1 MRLPEIKSAA
11 SPVRREI
18 VQSRGLNFS
27 DDTADGDL
35 ASCLNLG
42 WHRWPFLAARRA
54 REAVEGYD
62 DITITD
68 MCSWDGLVCVTDEG
82 KVLYDGQEL
91 VGTVTPGVKQFA
103 AVNTKLVIW
112 PDGVYLDRAER
123 DQLPVIKPMGAKVK
137 MTKAVFGTTS
147 VQLVNFAL
155 KDRTTEEYVA
165 VTDLRTVFQKGD
177 GLKIEGLTT
186 LTGNNKAVVITGVMT
201 DTLFVVHKLADES
214 FEVIFDEGTE
224 EAAGEAFFTV
234 TREIP
239 PMDFI
244 CESGNRL
251 WGCSSDKQTI
261 YASALGDPTNF
272 NVFDGLSTDSYAV
285 AVATEGPFTGCGR
298 LGSVVCFWK
307 EKGLHKI
314 LGDYPAEYV
323 MYTDQLEGVREGS
336 WRSMCV
342 INSTLYYLGIH
353 GPHAYSGGLPQPIFR
368 GMGNHTLTGGVGGT
382 DGKRYYLC
390 CEDDMEYGEP
400 WLMIYDPASGAWLR
414 EDSADYQAMARP
426 RGDLLLLTS
435 GGSILREDA
444 GGEDPQVLW
453 SMTFTPFRET
463 LEGRKRYSRLLFRLE
478 LPIDAWAEAW
488 ERTDGGKWERTGR
501 VIGKDEDTVQ
511 MWVRPNRCDSFEV
524 KLEGRGPCAV
534 KGILREY
541 QIQGPK

>member
-62 DITITD
+62 DIKVTD

-82 KVLYDGQEL
+82 KVLYDGDE

-137 MTKAVFGTTS
+137 MTKAVFTATS
-147 VQLVNFAL
+147 VQLVGVTDAE
-155 KDRTTEEYVA
+155 TGEA
-165 VTDLRTVFQKGD
+165 VTDLGTVFAKGD
-177 GLKIEGLTT
+177 GLEIARLKT
-186 LTGNNKAVVITGVMT
+186 LTANNISVVITGVSE
-201 DTLFVVHKLADES
+201 DTLFVVHQMADES
-214 FEVIFDEGTE
+214 FETIFTAGTE
-224 EAAGEAFFTV
+224 EAEEGKTFTV

-239 PMDFI
+239 PFDFI

-251 WGCSSDKQTI
+251 WGCSSDEQTI

-368 GMGNHTLTGGVGGT
+368 GMGNRTLTGGVGGT

-390 CEDDMEYGEP
+390 CQDDGWF

-414 EDSADYQAMARP
+414 EDSADYRAMARP
-426 RGDLLLLTS
+426 QGDLLLLTS
-435 GGSILREDA
+435 GGSIFREDA
-444 GGEDPQVLW
+444 GGEDPDVLW

-488 ERTDGGKWERTGR
+488 VRTDGGKWERTGR
-501 VIGKDEDTVQ
+501 VIGKDDDTVQ

-524 KLEGRGPCAV
+524 KLEGKGPCAV